1 MRHVPYFLG
10 FSLGIVALGCSSSAT
25 DTTTI
30 ARPELVAVS
39 PDDFLGELRCGEG
52 HILSYVATLFD
63 VTPGSDGSVPEPGFQ
78 LPSSPPTSCLLP
90 VTFSDV
96 ITDHRYLA
104 QVDVYTYPAQADL
117 ADAGS
122 AGAGSADAGSA
133 DAGSADAGSADA
145 GSADAGSADAGSAV
159 AGSADA
165 GSADAGS
172 ADAGSAD
179 AGSADAGSADA
190 GSADAGSPYLVP
202 SAPGARLQ
210 LDQAGARVAPSST
223 VTCGDYPPTF
233 VDGGSYGSSGGAGAI
248 SYGEAGAAGAAE
260 GLQSLQ
266 AYDGIT
272 QTAHDCQPGPP
283 VRK

>member
-1 MRHVPYFLG
+1 MRNVPYFLG

-39 PDDFLGELRCGEG
+39 PDDFLGELRCGDG
-52 HILSYVATLFD
+52 QVLSYVATLFD
-63 VTPGSDGSVPEPGFQ
+63 VTPGSDGGVPEPGFQ
-78 LPSSPPTSCLLP
+78 LASSPPTSCLLP

-104 QVDVYTYPAQADL
+104 QVDAYTYPAQADL

-122 AGAGSADAGSA
+122 AGAGSAG
-133 DAGSADAGSADA
+133 
-145 GSADAGSADAGSAV
+145 
-159 AGSADA
+159 
-165 GSADAGS
+165 
-172 ADAGSAD
+172 AGSAD

-223 VTCGDYPPTF
+223 ITCGDYPPTF
-233 VDGGSYGSSGGAGAI
+233 VDGGSYGSYGGAGAL
-248 SYGEAGAAGAAE
+248 SYGKAGAAGAAE

-272 QTAHDCQPGPP
+272 QTAHDCQAGTP